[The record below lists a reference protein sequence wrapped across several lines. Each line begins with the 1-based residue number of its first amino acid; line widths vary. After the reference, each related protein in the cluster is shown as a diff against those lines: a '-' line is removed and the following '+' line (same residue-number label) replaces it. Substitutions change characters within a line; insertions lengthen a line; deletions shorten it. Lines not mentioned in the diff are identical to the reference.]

1 MNSSD
6 FFDSLTDVLRLEILA
21 AESGLAEICDALE
34 SLGARG
40 YTIYP
45 NLQGWGD
52 RGRQRGD
59 EIDGVSGNIA
69 IVCLCE
75 HGLAER
81 AMKKLVPML
90 AHRGGLCSVTPVK
103 VMRKLGA

>member
-1 MNSSD
+1 MNSSE
-6 FFDSLTDVLRLEILA
+6 FFDSLSDAFRLEILA
-21 AESGLAEICDALE
+21 GESGTSEICRVLE

-40 YTIYP
+40 YTVYP

-75 HGLAER
+75 PELAEK
-81 AMKKLVPML
+81 AMRTLVPML
-90 AHRGGLCSVTPVK
+90 AHRGGLCSLTPVK
-103 VMRKLGA
+103 VMRKLGT

>member
-6 FFDSLTDVLRLEILA
+6 FFDSLSDVLRLEILA
-21 AESGLAEICDALE
+21 GESGVAEICGVLE

-59 EIDGVSGNIA
+59 EIDGVSGNVA

-75 HGLAER
+75 NELAET
-81 AMKKLVPML
+81 AMRKLVPIL
-90 AHRGGLCSVTPVK
+90 AHRGGLCSVTPAK
-103 VMRKLGA
+103 VMRRIGK